1 MRIGQVQNYT
11 ISPSIM
17 ASPHSNDPFINAD
30 AISIGSQSYNNY
42 EYEESST
49 PFQAMQEDP
58 EEQTQKQIPVHN
70 QEEVH
75 DQYQEHDQEPE
86 QDQGIAMVAIGSTS
100 SNTSHVSKYEEFNEE
115 NDLKVYQGHADFDA
129 EFNAAQIQGSKW
141 YFGKTK
147 RATVKFLYLTVFTVV
162 GALLRI
168 VLAQLFGEECLNP
181 GTVGWLKAGQ
191 PLCVTAEGE
200 ATLAGGIIFS
210 DLPANLLGC
219 FIMGMMEST
228 ITMNLPKPFPIAWL
242 NENNFFQTYEIIHIA
257 ITVGLCGSLTTFS
270 SWNSEMVVM
279 MMGVDADRGSLIF
292 RGLFG
297 YLIGV
302 ETALASFVFGKNIA
316 KYLHAVVNAPVQKEA
331 EESLKKRECGVY
343 LNSQLSDYE
352 RRFLSEL
359 DMGEFSIY
367 VHPAAE
373 QELHLWRNS
382 TREHRRVGNPMLA
395 LLTDIEYSTLV
406 LDENIDQQLLVPAIM
421 AKWDLDALNKWRVLK
436 RDLPQTRLNFV
447 EPLEFRFA
455 PAFRVAFF
463 GLALVVIGVIMI
475 KNDDDYSVT
484 YRSML
489 YSALF
494 APAGTFL
501 RIKLSSNWNGRW
513 NRYSWFP
520 LGTFAANL
528 LACII
533 SASMIGVEYRMNGT
547 QDFWTS
553 GTIRAAKIGFA
564 GSLSTV
570 STFIKELSDFLS
582 SQSPIRGY
590 MYAIVSVVL
599 CGSASALCYYL
610 ITFNTVAGVYYRN
623 GQGYGY

>member
-1 MRIGQVQNYT
+1 
-11 ISPSIM
+11 M
-17 ASPHSNDPFINAD
+17 ASPPSNDPFINAD
-30 AISIGSQSYNNY
+30 AIAIGSQSYNY
-42 EYEESST
+42 EFEGSST

-58 EEQTQKQIPVHN
+58 EEQIQKQK
-70 QEEVH
+70 QEE
-75 DQYQEHDQEPE
+75 QAQEQEHDQKQDQDQE
-86 QDQGIAMVAIGSTS
+86 QEQGIAMVAVGSTS
-100 SNTSHVSKYEEFNEE
+100 SNSSHVSKYEEFNEE

-129 EFNAAQIQGSKW
+129 ELHAAQVQGSNW

-147 RATVKFLYLTVFTVV
+147 RAAVKVLYLTVFTVI

-210 DLPANLLGC
+210 DLPANLLGS

-242 NENNFFQTYEIIHIA
+242 NENNVFQTYDIIHIA

-316 KYLHAVVNAPVQKEA
+316 KYFHSVVNASVQMEA
-331 EESLKKRECGVY
+331 EESSKKRECGVY

-359 DMGEFSIY
+359 DMGEFIIY

-395 LLTDIEYSTLV
+395 LLTDIEYSALV
-406 LDENIDQQLLVPAIM
+406 LDENIDQELLVPAMM
-421 AKWDLDALNKWRVLK
+421 AKWDLDALNKWRALK

-447 EPLEFRFA
+447 EPVEFRFA

-463 GLALVVIGVIMI
+463 SLALVVAGVVMI

-501 RIKLSSNWNGRW
+501 RMKLSHWNGRW

-520 LGTFAANL
+520 LGTFAANF
-528 LACII
+528 LACVI
-533 SASMIGVEYRMNGT
+533 SASMIGVEYRMNGN
-547 QDFWTS
+547 QDFWIS

-570 STFIKELSDFLS
+570 SAFVKELSDFLT

-599 CGSASALCYYL
+599 CGSSSALCYYL
-610 ITFNTVAGVYYRN
+610 ITFHEDAGVYYRN